1 MVVVWCRPAKYSFSL
16 YKINSATLGCFQRR
30 LLVLVERQVS
40 VGGNAND
47 DIAHGDG
54 LVAEDI
60 GLEVGQIL
68 VVNGVE
74 EKLLG
79 PGLYGHMLI
88 VRRPVDVVLAELA
101 IPRVLVRQ

>member
-1 MVVVWCRPAKYSFSL
+1 MPFLLLRIVVRIA
-16 YKINSATLGCFQRR
+16 
-30 LLVLVERQVS
+30 RQ
-40 VGGNAND
+40 NW
-47 DIAHGDG
+47 HF
-54 LVAEDI
+54 
-60 GLEVGQIL
+60 EVGQIL